1 MHALA
6 IDETKNSGKKISIT
20 VNFLGPSQDDVKKR
34 NMVIGLAGLKNSLKA
49 VLENLADQIGQKF
62 HENIFDPTSQI
73 LNDNVAILVNGR
85 HYTALD
91 GLETPLKSGDEINI
105 FPPLGGG

>member
-1 MHALA
+1 MHELA
-6 IDETKNSGKKISIT
+6 TDEKSSEKKITVT

-34 NMVIGLAGLKNSLKA
+34 NMVIGLASLKNSLKDL
-49 VLENLADQIGQKF
+49 LERLADQIGQKF
-62 HENIFDPTSQI
+62 HENIFDPTSEI
-73 LNDNVAILVNGR
+73 LNENVAILVNGR

-91 GLETPLKSGDEINI
+91 GLETPLKSGDEISI

>member
-1 MHALA
+1 MVHVLTT
-6 IDETKNSGKKISIT
+6 EQVKTGKKLNIV

-34 NMVIGLAGLKNSLKA
+34 NIVIGLSSLENSLKTL
-49 VLENLADQIGQKF
+49 LENLADQIGPKF
-62 HENIFDPTSQI
+62 HENIFDPSTQN
-73 LNDNVAILVNGR
+73 LNDNVTILVNGR

-91 GLETPLKSGDEINI
+91 GLETPLKSGDEISI

>member
-1 MHALA
+1 MTTE
-6 IDETKNSGKKISIT
+6 DVKNSGKKLTVT

-34 NMVIGLAGLKNSLKA
+34 NMVVGLSSLENSLK
-49 VLENLADQIGQKF
+49 VLLENLADQIGPKF
-62 HENIFDPTSQI
+62 NENIFDPASQN
-73 LNDNVAILVNGR
+73 LNENVAILVNGR

-91 GLETPLKSGDEINI
+91 GLETPLKSGDEISI

>member
-6 IDETKNSGKKISIT
+6 IEETKNSEKKISIT

-34 NMVIGLAGLKNSLKA
+34 NMVIGLASLKNSLKA

-91 GLETPLKSGDEINI
+91 GLETPLKSGDEISI